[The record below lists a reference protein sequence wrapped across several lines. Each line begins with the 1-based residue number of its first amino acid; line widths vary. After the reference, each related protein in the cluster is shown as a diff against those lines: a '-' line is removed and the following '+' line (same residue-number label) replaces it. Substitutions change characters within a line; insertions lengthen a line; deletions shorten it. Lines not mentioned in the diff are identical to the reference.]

1 MWRTFGTVMGVRTA
15 LGREEYL
22 QYHSSAVAIPSPEI
36 SRMEAISKETGLFL
50 LVGIIEKDLGSCFC
64 TIVFID
70 PEQGY
75 LFKHRKIVP
84 TAMERVMWGRGD
96 VTTLPVPEVT
106 FKPQS
111 DSVAPVK
118 AKISATI
125 CWYADLRLCIN
136 LELIIS

>member
-15 LGREEYL
+15 AGREDYL

-36 SRMEAISKETGLFL
+36 SKIEGISKQTGLFL

-84 TAMERVMWGRGD
+84 TAMERVIWGRGD
-96 VTTLPVPEVT
+96 ATTLPVPEIT
-106 FKPQS
+106 FNPS
-111 DSVAPVK
+111 TDSPLHPVK
-118 AKISATI
+118 AKISAAI
-125 CWYADLRLCIN
+125 CWYVHV
-136 LELIIS
+136 